1 MAIGF
6 WNKVKKF
13 FQKIGNGIKT
23 VVGKI
28 VGVGRKV
35 AETVATPVKTLMNL
49 NPTLK
54 KLSPFVDSV
63 TNIYRTSEDLMLN
76 KGNNL
81 RDNMRRFIPNSN
93 G

>member
-13 FQKIGNGIKT
+13 FQNIGNGIKT

-35 AETVATPVKTLMNL
+35 AEKVAPVVKTVMGFH
-49 NPTLK
+49 PTLK
-54 KLSPFVDSV
+54 KFSPFVDSV
-63 TNIYRTSEDLMLN
+63 TNIYRTSEDVMLN
-76 KGNNL
+76 NGRNL
-81 RDNMRRFIPNSN
+81 GDNMKRFIPT
-93 G
+93 GT